1 MPSLL
6 TRRAKREQDRDRAGQ
21 GATTLAE
28 SPTDETLSTP
38 DTEAAMEKTF
48 PTWAWIALGF
58 YFAVC
63 SIGGSYL
70 GPFIALG
77 CGYLAAKSRYR

>member
-1 MPSLL
+1 
-6 TRRAKREQDRDRAGQ
+6 
-21 GATTLAE
+21 
-28 SPTDETLSTP
+28 
-38 DTEAAMEKTF
+38 MEKTF

-63 SIGGSYL
+63 SIGGSYQ

-77 CGYLAAKSRYR
+77 CGYLAAKSRYKKAQSDQSTEPLA